1 MSEEKIRVVKV
12 DRRDGVAISVSQI
25 IGNVRIEWRRG
36 KSGSGKKKVLI
47 EESRG
52 KSDSQICDLAQLE
65 IPQKL
70 YRAAVHQAYAIL
82 FPKGKGGP
90 E

>member
-1 MSEEKIRVVKV
+1 MSEKKIRVVKV
-12 DRRDGVAISVSQI
+12 DRRDGVATSVTQV

-36 KSGSGKKKVLI
+36 KSGKKKVLI

-65 IPQKL
+65 IPPKI
-70 YRAAVHQAYAIL
+70 YGAAVHQAYAIL
-82 FPKGKGGP
+82 FPKGGAK
-90 E
+90 

>member
-1 MSEEKIRVVKV
+1 MSKTEIRVVKV
-12 DRRDGVAISVSQI
+12 DRRDGIAVSVTQI

-36 KSGSGKKKVLI
+36 KSGKNKILI

-52 KSDSQICDLAQLE
+52 KLDSQICDLAQFA

-70 YRAAVHQAYAIL
+70 YSAAVHQAYGIL
-82 FPKGKGGP
+82 FPKGGVK
-90 E
+90 